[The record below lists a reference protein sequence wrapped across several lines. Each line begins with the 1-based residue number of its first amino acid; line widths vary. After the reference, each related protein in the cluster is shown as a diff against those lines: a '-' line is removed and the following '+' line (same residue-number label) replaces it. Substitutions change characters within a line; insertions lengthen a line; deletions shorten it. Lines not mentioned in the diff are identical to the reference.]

1 MPLPRTASLALL
13 ALVAATGPAAA
24 QRATVV
30 RDVRVFDGTRVIP
43 SATVVIRDGVVASV
57 GTGADAPA
65 DAEIVDGR
73 GRTLLPGLVD
83 AHTHTFAPGM
93 LEQALSFGVSTQVDM
108 FTMPELAARW
118 RQEQR
123 EGRATGRADLLSA
136 GVLAT
141 APGGHGTQFGAP
153 IPTLTGPADAQPWV
167 DGRIAE
173 GSDFIKAV
181 MDDGRLYGI
190 RFNTLDEATLTAVV
204 AAARAR
210 GKLAVVHVATLAS
223 ARAAVRAGAD
233 GLVHVW
239 MDSVPDAALVAEMA
253 RRRMFVI
260 PTLAVSLAV
269 TGAPGGAA
277 LARDARLAPM
287 IAPEQRT
294 ALEARFQS
302 NGGSYAAATES
313 VARLRAA
320 GVRILAGTDAP
331 NPGTLHGASMHHEL
345 ELLVAAGLTPLQ
357 ALQSATSVP
366 AEAFGMADRGR
377 IAPGMRA
384 DLVLVE
390 GDPTTDVTATRALVR
405 VWKQGHAMDLGAV
418 RARVAAA
425 LAAPAQPAGA
435 GAEVSPG
442 MVADFEGGTP
452 AARFGAGW
460 VVTTDAMQGGASVG
474 AMEVVE
480 GGAEGTA
487 KALRVRGTIAPGA
500 TQWSGAMLFPGTQP
514 MQPAN
519 LSATTGLRFRAKG
532 DGRTYTVLVFTRSG
546 GMRPAF
552 RTFTAGPEWRTHTFA
567 WSDFGGTTGADVMG
581 IAWTAGAP
589 EGAYEL
595 WLDQVE
601 LP

>member
-1 MPLPRTASLALL
+1 MPLSRTASLALL
-13 ALVAATGPAAA
+13 ALVAAAGPAAA
-24 QRATVV
+24 QRATVI
-30 RDVRVFDGTRVIP
+30 RDVSVFDGTRVIP
-43 SATVVIRDGVVASV
+43 SATVVVRDGVIASV

-65 DAEIVDGR
+65 DAEVVDGR
-73 GRTLLPGLVD
+73 GHTLLPGLID
-83 AHTHTFAPGM
+83 AHTHTFAPGL
-93 LEQALSFGVSTQVDM
+93 LEQALSFGVSTQLDM
-108 FTMPELAARW
+108 FTMPELAGRW

-123 EGRATGRADLLSA
+123 EGRATGRADLRSA

-167 DGRIAE
+167 DARIAE

-181 MDDGRLYGI
+181 MDDGRLYGL

-204 AAARAR
+204 AAAHAR

-223 ARAAVRAGAD
+223 ARASVRAGAD
-233 GLVHVW
+233 GLVHIW

-269 TGAPGGAA
+269 TGTPGGGA

-287 IAPEQRT
+287 LAPEQRT
-294 ALEARFQS
+294 ALEARFQA
-302 NGGSYAAATES
+302 NGGAYAAATES

-357 ALQSATSVP
+357 ALQSATAIP

-377 IAPGMRA
+377 IAPGLRA
-384 DLVLVE
+384 DLVLVQ
-390 GDPTTDVTATRALVR
+390 GDPTADVTATRALVR

-425 LAAPAQPAGA
+425 LATPAQPGWRGRACPRGWSA
-435 GAEVSPG
+435 TSR
-442 MVADFEGGTP
+442 
-452 AARFGAGW
+452 AARPPRASAPAG
-460 VVTTDAMQGGASVG
+460 T
-474 AMEVVE
+474 
-480 GGAEGTA
+480 
-487 KALRVRGTIAPGA
+487 
-500 TQWSGAMLFPGTQP
+500 
-514 MQPAN
+514 
-519 LSATTGLRFRAKG
+519 
-532 DGRTYTVLVFTRSG
+532 
-546 GMRPAF
+546 
-552 RTFTAGPEWRTHTFA
+552 
-567 WSDFGGTTGADVMG
+567 
-581 IAWTAGAP
+581 
-589 EGAYEL
+589 
-595 WLDQVE
+595 
-601 LP
+601 